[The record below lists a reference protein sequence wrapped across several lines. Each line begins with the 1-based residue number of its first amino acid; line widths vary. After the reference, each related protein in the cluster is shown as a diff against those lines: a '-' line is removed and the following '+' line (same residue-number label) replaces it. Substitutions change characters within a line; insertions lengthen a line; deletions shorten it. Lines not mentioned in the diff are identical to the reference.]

1 MLMRDRLFK
10 ALMGSIM
17 AVTLAF
23 AIAGCGSQS
32 ESEKDFSPTE
42 TTTETTTE
50 APAPYDIASNLTF
63 EDGQTADGET
73 AAVLDT
79 DHFTLTLASADDWSY
94 KINNETSITI
104 YDIAARDAGVGGRL
118 ATIIAYD
125 KDDKSYEQLPSFT
138 VAGESGDKVY
148 IVEYPSD
155 VQFDPQNKTYL
166 PMYDQLQK
174 IRDGAADSPLVLK

>member
-1 MLMRDRLFK
+1 MRNRLFK
-10 ALMGSIM
+10 VMVGSIM
-17 AVTLAF
+17 ATMLAF
-23 AIAGCGSQS
+23 AMVGCGSQS
-32 ESEKDFSPTE
+32 ESGQGSEP
-42 TTTETTTE
+42 TETTTE

-63 EDGQTADGET
+63 DDDQTADGKS

-79 DHFTLTLASADDWSY
+79 DYFTLTLAPADDWAY
-94 KINNETSITI
+94 EINDESSIMI

-125 KDDKSYEQLPSFT
+125 MNDKSYEHLPSYT

-148 IVEYPSD
+148 VVEYPSD

-174 IRDGAADSPLVLK
+174 IRDGATDSPLVLK